1 MGAEV
6 LLYGYGLVCIS
17 MLVFNLLYMVHL
29 HTDDRRRV
37 HRTDWF
43 RRQAASQ
50 LETIRSGGQASA
62 RHLQMLR
69 RRLARV
75 SHLLAFDRLLD
86 ELDGRDPAVRQYIQ
100 QFEPVCLDLARAY
113 LRRENTQAA
122 YFCHFLYR
130 HQLQRFMPAE
140 QIQQLLLSYLQKDS
154 LYCRVNALKALCTF
168 GNPSVVTDALLRL
181 QNRDEGQ
188 IREKLVTETLCS
200 YTGDSDALIA
210 QLLQSFDRFSLH
222 VQRAILDYIRFTSG
236 NYCDQMLALL
246 EDDSRNKELHFPAIR
261 YLGRYPYEPARALLL
276 RLARDDDPVRWEYA
290 AVSAAALAGYTG
302 QDVQEALVQA
312 LQSPNWYVRYNAS
325 ASLERQGLS
334 YESLLGRLRADDRYA
349 REMLIYRL
357 EQRRL
362 EQQAQAANAQP
373 ARREAAPV

>member
-246 EDDSRNKELHFPAIR
+246 QDDSRNKELHFPAIR

-276 RLARDDDPVRWEYA
+276 CLARDDDPVRWEYE

-334 YESLLGRLRADDRYA
+334 YKSLLGRLRADDRYA
-349 REMLIYRL
+349 REMLTYRL

-362 EQQAQAANAQP
+362 EQQAQTANAQP

>member
-246 EDDSRNKELHFPAIR
+246 QDDSRNKELHFPAIR

-276 RLARDDDPVRWEYA
+276 CLARDDDPVRWEYE

-334 YESLLGRLRADDRYA
+334 YKSLLGRLRADDRYA
-349 REMLIYRL
+349 REMLTYRL

-362 EQQAQAANAQP
+362 EQQTQTANAQP

>member
-17 MLVFNLLYMVHL
+17 MLVFNLLYMAHL

-37 HRTDWF
+37 HWTDWF

-50 LETIRSGGQASA
+50 LETIRSGRQASP

-86 ELDGRDPAVRQYIQ
+86 ELDGRDPAVRLYIQ

-246 EDDSRNKELHFPAIR
+246 QDDSRNKELHFPAIR

-276 RLARDDDPVRWEYA
+276 CLVRDDDPVRWEYE

-334 YESLLGRLRADDRYA
+334 YKSLLGRLRADDRYA
-349 REMLIYRL
+349 REMLTYRL

-362 EQQAQAANAQP
+362 EQQAQTANAQP

>member
-130 HQLQRFMPAE
+130 HQLQRFMPVE

-246 EDDSRNKELHFPAIR
+246 QDDSRNKELHFPAIR

-276 RLARDDDPVRWEYA
+276 CLARDDDPVRWEYE

-334 YESLLGRLRADDRYA
+334 YKSLLGRLRADDRYA
-349 REMLIYRL
+349 REMLTYRL

-362 EQQAQAANAQP
+362 EQQAQTANAQP